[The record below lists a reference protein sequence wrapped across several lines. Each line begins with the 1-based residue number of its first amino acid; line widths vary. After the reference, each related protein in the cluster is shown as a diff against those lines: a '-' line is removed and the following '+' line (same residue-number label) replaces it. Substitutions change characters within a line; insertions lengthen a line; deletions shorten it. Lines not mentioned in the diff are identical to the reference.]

1 VGDGDPLLGMS
12 AHGGHPALG
21 TFLHD
26 VISHVLHPTG
36 WVLQRSLGGWVVP
49 LASVTV
55 SSPTDLLTRYRR
67 VLPPFLSPYYA
78 EPLAIENGSG
88 SYVFT
93 TDGDR
98 YLDFFGGVLTTMIG
112 HDHPAVTA
120 AVQAQAAKVMHTSTL
135 YLSQPMIEF
144 AEMVVAAS
152 GIPDA
157 RVYFTPSGS
166 EANDAAILLA
176 TVHRRS
182 SQILAIRN
190 SYHGRVFSTQAV
202 TSHASW
208 RSTALSGLQV
218 QFVQGGYRL
227 RSPFRDLDDDAFVD
241 ACVDDLVQLLDM
253 TSAGDVAAMIA
264 EPIQGV
270 GGFATPP
277 DGMFGRFG
285 KELANRGILFISDE
299 VQTGWGRTG
308 EHFWGYQ
315 AHAIVPDMLTFA
327 KGVGNG
333 ITLAGVVARAEIM
346 DSIDVLN
353 FSTFGGNPLSAAAG
367 IATLR
372 TVQEQNLQANAKA
385 MGERFESAMRPV
397 SDATPWIAEMRGRGL
412 MWAFE
417 VCDPGTIEPDKIR
430 TAEFHEACK
439 RHKLLVGKGGLYG
452 NVIRL
457 APMLNVTP
465 EEIDQ
470 GVDALRTAIAEVA

>member
-1 VGDGDPLLGMS
+1 MS
-12 AHGGHPALG
+12 SA
-21 TFLHD
+21 
-26 VISHVLHPTG
+26 
-36 WVLQRSLGGWVVP
+36 
-49 LASVTV
+49 
-55 SSPTDLLTRYRR
+55 DLLDRYHR
-67 VLPPFLSPYYA
+67 VLPSFLNPYYA
-78 EPLAIENGSG
+78 EPISIDQGRG
-88 SYVFT
+88 SYVWDA
-93 TDGDR
+93 DGTR

-112 HDHPAVTA
+112 HAHPAVTE
-120 AVQAQAAKVMHTSTL
+120 AVQQQAAKVMHTSTL
-135 YLSQPMIEF
+135 YLSEPMIEF
-144 AEMVVAAS
+144 AEMVAAAS

-166 EANDAAILLA
+166 EANDAALLLA
-176 TVHRRS
+176 SEYRKS
-182 SQILAIRN
+182 NQILAIRN

-202 TSHASW
+202 TSHSSW
-208 RSTALSGLQV
+208 RSTAISGLQV

-227 RSPFRDLDDDAFVD
+227 RSPFRDLDDDQYVD
-241 ACVDDLVQLLDM
+241 ACVNDLVQLLDM

-277 DGMFGRFG
+277 DGLFGRFG

-315 AHAIVPDMLTFA
+315 AHGIVPDMLTFA

-346 DSIDVLN
+346 DTIKVLQ

-372 TVQEQNLQANAKA
+372 TVQQEHLQQNAKA
-385 MGERFESAMRPV
+385 MGERFAAAMGPV
-397 SDATPWIAEMRGRGL
+397 ADATPWIAEMRGRGL

-417 VCDPGTIEPDKIR
+417 CCEPGTIEPDKAR

-439 RHKLLVGKGGLYG
+439 RHGLLVGKGGLYG

-457 APMLNVTP
+457 APMLNVTAD
-465 EEIDQ
+465 ELDEGIA
-470 GVDALRTAIAEVA
+470 ALRAAIADVG